1 MVSVMDVVTARPT
14 ELDRYAA
21 LARTT
26 GIIGIAFLV
35 LLFGPIIALASAD
48 EPALEAT
55 AAEAVKYFG
64 NLEATW
70 AQLTMAASTLGM
82 IGSLWFFVASDLR
95 ARPIYHHKRDS
106 IEAHLTIVFAA
117 LAVTRWLERRT
128 DWSIKKLVTSLRRY
142 HTIEIQAGD
151 QIVTAADPL
160 PNHIRATLQQL
171 HGSE

>member
-1 MVSVMDVVTARPT
+1 MDVVTARPT

-82 IGSLWFFVASDLR
+82 IGSLWFFVAFGSCYGVLKGIR
-95 ARPIYHHKRDS
+95 LGVPPSPLCQARCWR
-106 IEAHLTIVFAA
+106 
-117 LAVTRWLERRT
+117 RW
-128 DWSIKKLVTSLRRY
+128 
-142 HTIEIQAGD
+142 G
-151 QIVTAADPL
+151 
-160 PNHIRATLQQL
+160 
-171 HGSE
+171 